1 MNETIGGKAGKN
13 DRRRTRIITKSKEEK
28 LKKFKEQEDL
38 KKLEKEVKKQ
48 QLKTV
53 LAVTPIIVTGTVLK
67 TLSGKNHIESKSP
80 IMFNTSSEENYRNIS
95 FITTDS
101 HNNII
106 EVVIKN
112 SNEKVKPV
120 YQNIEKLIENKK
132 KKKEVEVLEIT
143 QDEIPLQKAYLPD
156 DLEKI
161 KNKEI
166 INQYEERLKETRRE
180 LKELVFEYQVI
191 SDNINSIYNAEQLQ
205 EVLNKLNELIKK
217 LEELQSKIL
226 LKGTA
231 SYDYSYI
238 EDLAREYISSF
249 NKEEL
254 VEEIKDSPLYI
265 LISAKIKELEIEKEL
280 LNLRLMDKKEDLKID
295 EGVLNNLK
303 DDYNNFETFNQSLL
317 KFQEEQESIINELRE
332 KIANSVTVQEKVQ
345 TQVRYLNVR
354 ARHVMNLFLI
364 QSLIPGPRSARQMA
378 ALTAGY
384 LYFARNTLRPRRITR
399 RYRTYE
405 VTDYT
410 NDIENSI
417 KEIDKS
423 IYLLNRSE
431 KELLNMMNEIET
443 TYKEYL
449 QEKEI
454 KELLSNLENIYSSL
468 KEKSEDLLKL
478 KEEQEKNLQESK
490 ENNKLVKRYE
500 EIN

>member
-143 QDEIPLQKAYLPD
+143 QDEIPLQKASLPD

-191 SDNINSIYNAEQLQ
+191 SDNINTIYN
-205 EVLNKLNELIKK
+205 VF
-217 LEELQSKIL
+217 
-226 LKGTA
+226 
-231 SYDYSYI
+231 YS
-238 EDLAREYISSF
+238 
-249 NKEEL
+249 
-254 VEEIKDSPLYI
+254 
-265 LISAKIKELEIEKEL
+265 
-280 LNLRLMDKKEDLKID
+280 
-295 EGVLNNLK
+295 
-303 DDYNNFETFNQSLL
+303 
-317 KFQEEQESIINELRE
+317 
-332 KIANSVTVQEKVQ
+332 
-345 TQVRYLNVR
+345 
-354 ARHVMNLFLI
+354 
-364 QSLIPGPRSARQMA
+364 
-378 ALTAGY
+378 
-384 LYFARNTLRPRRITR
+384 
-399 RYRTYE
+399 
-405 VTDYT
+405 
-410 NDIENSI
+410 
-417 KEIDKS
+417 
-423 IYLLNRSE
+423 
-431 KELLNMMNEIET
+431 
-443 TYKEYL
+443 
-449 QEKEI
+449 
-454 KELLSNLENIYSSL
+454 
-468 KEKSEDLLKL
+468 
-478 KEEQEKNLQESK
+478 
-490 ENNKLVKRYE
+490 
-500 EIN
+500 

>member
-1 MNETIGGKAGKN
+1 M
-13 DRRRTRIITKSKEEK
+13 
-28 LKKFKEQEDL
+28 
-38 KKLEKEVKKQ
+38 
-48 QLKTV
+48 
-53 LAVTPIIVTGTVLK
+53 
-67 TLSGKNHIESKSP
+67 
-80 IMFNTSSEENYRNIS
+80 
-95 FITTDS
+95 
-101 HNNII
+101 
-106 EVVIKN
+106 
-112 SNEKVKPV
+112 
-120 YQNIEKLIENKK
+120 
-132 KKKEVEVLEIT
+132 
-143 QDEIPLQKAYLPD
+143 
-156 DLEKI
+156 
-161 KNKEI
+161 
-166 INQYEERLKETRRE
+166 
-180 LKELVFEYQVI
+180 
-191 SDNINSIYNAEQLQ
+191 
-205 EVLNKLNELIKK
+205 
-217 LEELQSKIL
+217 
-226 LKGTA
+226 
-231 SYDYSYI
+231 
-238 EDLAREYISSF
+238 
-249 NKEEL
+249 
-254 VEEIKDSPLYI
+254 
-265 LISAKIKELEIEKEL
+265 ISAKIKELEIEKEL

-295 EGVLNNLK
+295 EGFLNNLK
-303 DDYNNFETFNQSLL
+303 DDYNNFETFNQALL

-468 KEKSEDLLKL
+468 KEKNEDLLKL

>member
-143 QDEIPLQKAYLPD
+143 QDEIPLQKASLPD

-226 LKGTA
+226 LKGIA

-238 EDLAREYISSF
+238 EDLARKYISSF

-280 LNLRLMDKKEDLKID
+280 LNLRLMDKKEDLKIGYMLQD
-295 EGVLNNLK
+295 DCLFPWLK
-303 DDYNNFETFNQSLL
+303 
-317 KFQEEQESIINELRE
+317 
-332 KIANSVTVQEKVQ
+332 
-345 TQVRYLNVR
+345 
-354 ARHVMNLFLI
+354 
-364 QSLIPGPRSARQMA
+364 
-378 ALTAGY
+378 
-384 LYFARNTLRPRRITR
+384 
-399 RYRTYE
+399 
-405 VTDYT
+405 
-410 NDIENSI
+410 
-417 KEIDKS
+417 
-423 IYLLNRSE
+423 NR
-431 KELLNMMNEIET
+431 
-443 TYKEYL
+443 
-449 QEKEI
+449 
-454 KELLSNLENIYSSL
+454 
-468 KEKSEDLLKL
+468 
-478 KEEQEKNLQESK
+478 
-490 ENNKLVKRYE
+490 
-500 EIN
+500 